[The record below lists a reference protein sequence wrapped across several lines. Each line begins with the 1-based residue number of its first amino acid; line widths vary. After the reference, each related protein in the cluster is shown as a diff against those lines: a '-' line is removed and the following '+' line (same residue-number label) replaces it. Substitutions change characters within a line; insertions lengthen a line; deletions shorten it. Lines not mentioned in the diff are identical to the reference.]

1 MSLRVEIAL
10 PQQFG
15 WHTELPIMLQHI
27 NRGNHLANE
36 ALIAYLNEAR
46 HRFLDHIA
54 VPEWRNDGFS
64 WLNADLAVRYRSE
77 GNYGE
82 TLKVEV
88 AIGGLHRCGFDML
101 YRVSDLA
108 TGRDIAHAKTAHI
121 FFEDAA
127 ASTASLDDLTRSALQ
142 AHIADS

>member
-1 MSLRVEIAL
+1 M
-10 PQQFG
+10 PGQFG

-54 VPEWRNDGFS
+54 VPEWRSDGFS

-82 TLKVEV
+82 TLRVEV
-88 AIGGLHRCGFDML
+88 AIGGLHRRGFDMI

-108 TGRDIAHAKTAHI
+108 SGRDIAHAKTAHI
-121 FFEDAA
+121 LFEDAVGR
-127 ASTASLDDLTRSALQ
+127 TATLDDASCHALEKWLVG
-142 AHIADS
+142 